1 MSAILCEGI
10 DEDMAMLKIFKRYYK
25 LKAEMN
31 EIDNTV
37 KQLGFKS
44 IEECIVL
51 VSLVESETPLT
62 RAQIH
67 DKTNLA
73 NSTINTV
80 TTYLDGRKLVKQS
93 DDKADTTKR
102 VLHRQIYTPTQAGI
116 DLIEKLKQQLQ

>member
-1 MSAILCEGI
+1 MPSTLNEGI
-10 DEDMAMLKIFKRYYK
+10 DKSMAMLKIFKKYYK

-31 EIDNTV
+31 EIENTV
-37 KQLGFKS
+37 KEFGFKS

-51 VSLVESETPLT
+51 VTLVENEMPLT
-62 RAQIH
+62 RAQLH
-67 DKTNLA
+67 DKTCLA

-93 DDKADTTKR
+93 DDKTDTSKR
-102 VLHRQIYTPTQAGI
+102 VLHRQIYAPTQAGI